1 MYRYDEFDH
10 AFVRERVAQFRDQVG
25 RRLSGDLDEEQ
36 FRPLRLQNGVGTAN
50 LSADETVT
58 SWISTCTRIS
68 SFIQGIVQTSQCSEV
83 PSEKAFVQPVHRP
96 IANMGAP

>member
-1 MYRYDEFDH
+1 MIK
-10 AFVRERVAQFRDQVG
+10 G
-25 RRLSGDLDEEQ
+25 RLVVFIYG
-36 FRPLRLQNGVGTAN
+36 AN